1 MQKRAQLK
9 LLAIIT
15 LLLTIS
21 SPIIAYADGVH
32 VVMDQAL
39 VSFTPESGIPFTDTA
54 YRTQVPLRQT
64 MESFGAVVTWDQ
76 ENQVASVEKEG
87 TLLMIPVGTNYIIKD
102 GEMVLLDTTAI
113 MIDNKVYLPIRP
125 ILESFGATVSWDQ
138 FTQTVTILSPTEN
151 PILTLHY
158 IDVGQGDSTLIDF
171 GDYEILIDAGLN
183 AVGQTVVEYITPFI
197 NGNLELVIATHAHA
211 DHIGGLDDV
220 INTFQVD
227 TIIDS
232 GDVATTL
239 SYKNYFAAASAEPNC
254 TYTPDSNM
262 VIDLGN
268 NATFEILDFLDGD
281 ENLNNN
287 SVISLLTYQN
297 VKVLFMGDAEKKA
310 EEMGLPFFPDIDVLK
325 VGHHGSRTSSSPEFL
340 SVVQPEFATISAG
353 KENDYKHP
361 HRTTLKNL
369 WDIATTVYG
378 TLGNGTMILNTD
390 GTTYYFNNLL
400 PLR

>member
-21 SPIIAYADGVH
+21 SPIISYADGVH

-39 VSFTPESGIPFTDTA
+39 VSFTPESGIPFTDAT
-54 YRTQVPLRQT
+54 YRTQVPLRQA

-76 ENQVASVEKEG
+76 ENQVASVEKEDI
-87 TLLMIPVGTNYIIKD
+87 LLMIPVGTNYIIKD
-102 GEMVLLDTTAI
+102 GEMVLMDTTSI

-151 PILTLHY
+151 PTLTIHY

-227 TIIDS
+227 TILDS

-310 EEMGLPFFPDIDVLK
+310 EEIGLPFFPDVDVLK